1 MKTNLKNLK
10 DNMIMTTKGLANK
23 AKDAC
28 IDAINWSRESEIPYT
43 VVTIAGIAVEV
54 VLLTKSAHMSNQL
67 LEAEIRSKNA
77 YADKFGER

>member
-23 AKDAC
+23 AKDAS
-28 IDAINWSRESEIPYT
+28 IDAINWSREHYT
-43 VVTIAGIAVEV
+43 AITIAGIAVEV

-67 LEAEIRSKNA
+67 LKAEIRSKNA
-77 YADKFGER
+77 